1 MTGKKNIDEDEELT
15 RREKFLEKHQDIS
28 KKELHSRGLK
38 ALQNQI
44 RRKLLRCIGE
54 DTCSIESLAKDFDID
69 EKQLKYH
76 LDMLEHSRVAEKV
89 EDGWKLTERGIGYL
103 RNVENNQ

>member
-1 MTGKKNIDEDEELT
+1 MNDEDDLT
-15 RREKFLEKHQDIS
+15 EREIFLKKHQDIS

-54 DTCSIESLAKDFDID
+54 ETCSIEALKKEFDLD

-76 LDMLEHSRVAEKV
+76 LGMLEHSRVAEKV
-89 EDGWKLTERGIGYL
+89 ENGWKLTERGIGYL
-103 RNVENNQ
+103 KNVESKQ